1 MEQSICTK
9 AKQRISVSQSP
20 NLMQHGKVMK
30 RRLRKSNTIIM
41 FVIVTYTVLYMAI
54 SIPMAPVTAESDI
67 LSAGT
72 VNAGDKAE
80 ILLDNTVNAGDK
92 AQITESME
100 ITESTEKSVVSDEE
114 EKPFPDNE
122 KAGLKDLKK
131 KINKELKGE
140 KGKWSV
146 YIKNLD
152 TNEYLLINDKKL
164 PSASLIKLFVM
175 MKVYD
180 EINNGDLK
188 ESSSVKTRLKNMIT
202 VSDNSSANELTALLT
217 KKKTFRAG
225 AKRLNKY
232 CKKEGYTK
240 TKFLVE
246 MGKSSL
252 KNVTSAKDCGRVL
265 ERIYRKTAVNKK
277 SSGKMLK
284 LLKAQKRRTK
294 IPAGVPAKVT
304 VANKTGETYFAENDA
319 AIVFSDGADYV
330 IVVMS
335 KNGQGAVSEIRKI
348 SKIAYKYFN

>member
-1 MEQSICTK
+1 MSLVPLRATSSESVPAMELSICTK

-41 FVIVTYTVLYMAI
+41 FVIVTCTVLYMAI

-72 VNAGDKAE
+72 
-80 ILLDNTVNAGDK
+80 T
-92 AQITESME
+92 S
-100 ITESTEKSVVSDEE
+100 
-114 EKPFPDNE
+114 PDNE
-122 KAGLKDLKK
+122 KAGLKGLKK
-131 KINKELKGE
+131 KINKELKGK

-164 PSASLIKLFVM
+164 PSASHIKLFVM

-202 VSDNSSANELTALLT
+202 VSDNNSANELTALLT

-240 TKFLVE
+240 TKFIVE
-246 MGKSSL
+246 MGMSSL

-348 SKIAYKYFN
+348 SKIAYKYFNTP